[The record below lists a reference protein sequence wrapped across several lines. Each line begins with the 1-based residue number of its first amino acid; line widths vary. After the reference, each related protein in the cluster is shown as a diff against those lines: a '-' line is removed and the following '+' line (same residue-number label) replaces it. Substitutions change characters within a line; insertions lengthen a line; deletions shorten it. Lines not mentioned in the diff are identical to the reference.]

1 MDNQIIRTAAQYSIS
16 KVYRHLT
23 ETQGSFFFFLFF
35 LHKVQTRPQCP
46 LLPSFLTLGPQGP
59 VGEDPGNEV
68 TWSFDYFSKKQRV

>member
-1 MDNQIIRTAAQYSIS
+1 MDNPIIRTAAQYSIS

-23 ETQGSFFFFLFF
+23 ETQGSFFLF
-35 LHKVQTRPQCP
+35 LHKVQTRPQCLP
-46 LLPSFLTLGPQGP
+46 LPSFLTLGPQGP